1 MVWEGRCQPQ
11 GPSLEGH
18 LRMKRHLHSHLA
30 FVSVDERIRPRG
42 FLLCAFDEVSK
53 KGINTFIL
61 FLNRVLS
68 GLSRAICY
76 LVLSNLIIN
85 HPAIQLPLT
94 FPFLCLTLGY
104 FPGG

>member
-1 MVWEGRCQPQ
+1 M
-11 GPSLEGH
+11 H
-18 LRMKRHLHSHLA
+18 LMK
-30 FVSVDERIRPRG
+30 F
-42 FLLCAFDEVSK
+42 SK
-53 KGINTFIL
+53 KGINIFIL

-85 HPAIQLPLT
+85 HPAIQPPLT

-104 FPGG
+104 SLVAETVKNLPATQETQIQSLGWQDPLEEEMATHSSILA